1 MYVDART
8 RRSSGAPRRSAP
20 RGPRPRRS
28 ARDRSPLAVP
38 PLSRR
43 AWTRVRRA
51 TGYAGVGAASAGLE
65 WSVRTPPAAREG
77 RATLAALPVCT
88 VHVYHPAMRADSMTT
103 THREPVDR
111 ALAPA
116 HGLLKMVAVP
126 HTDHGAPVERGR
138 ADELAVLYEII
149 HTVTS
154 TLDLEARARRD
165 RPARQ
170 RRDRR
175 ARDLRVP
182 GGGGRPRIVLRAASE
197 QYAHLCGRVSMGA
210 GEGIAG
216 WVLENRQPVFINED
230 VLSDPRVKYFP
241 ELEEEK
247 YQSLVS
253 VPLVLK
259 GDRMI
264 GVIALHAEAP
274 RVFSSEDAAF
284 LIHVASLVAHA
295 IENARLYE
303 RTRRSLRELEHLSRA
318 RRRDRALRVDR
329 RPAASSSVEVGRT
342 LVRAESLGIY
352 LVEASGDSLRL
363 RAAARRRRRGARGR
377 LAARPRHGAAPLG
390 RARRRASRR
399 CSPGTLWGA
408 PAMRSALVAPLVAG
422 EEVLGFLVARL
433 ADGRPRERARPRA
446 RELAR
451 EPDRRRPQAAAA
463 DRPPGRAQP
472 HQGPLRRSRERHR
485 RAGARRPRPPPRHR
499 PRGAARRR
507 LVRVRRDGARPPT
520 TAEEQAFGA
529 RGRGARGGDRADRPG
544 LAGRPPRGRA
554 AHRSCRCAVSPSA
567 ALVERLETI
576 VDELPHP
583 RRCAASRA
591 SARARAPSRPAWP
604 RPQQAALAV
613 PVIRPARA
621 ATAAT
626 TSSGSTSTCCASRST
641 SRCATGAATRCARL
655 RDHDRRRQS
664 QLAAH
669 ARGVPAPARQHG
681 RDREGPVRSPEYA
694 APAPAAHRRDHAAS
708 TRVQTTG

>member
-1 MYVDART
+1 
-8 RRSSGAPRRSAP
+8 
-20 RGPRPRRS
+20 
-28 ARDRSPLAVP
+28 
-38 PLSRR
+38 
-43 AWTRVRRA
+43 
-51 TGYAGVGAASAGLE
+51 
-65 WSVRTPPAAREG
+65 
-77 RATLAALPVCT
+77 
-88 VHVYHPAMRADSMTT
+88 MTT

-116 HGLLKMVAVP
+116 HGLLNMVAVS

-154 TLDLEARARRD
+154 TLDLEAVLAAIVRLVNDAIV
-165 RPARQ
+165 AH
-170 RRDRR
+170 
-175 ARDLRVP
+175 ATYVFLAEE
-182 GGGGRPRIVLRAASE
+182 GGRRIVLRAASE

-303 RTRRSLRELEHLSRA
+303 RTRRSLRELEHLSRLGAAIA
-318 RRRDRALRVDR
+318 RSESIDDLLV
-329 RPAASSSVEVGRT
+329 SSVEVGRT

-363 RAAARRRRRGARGR
+363 RAAAGGDVEGPEVVSLPDLGVELRRSGAPGASLTSV
-377 LAARPRHGAAPLG
+377 LA
-390 RARRRASRR
+390 
-399 CSPGTLWGA
+399 GTLWGA

-433 ADGRPRERARPRA
+433 ADGRRASEHD
-446 RELAR
+446 RELANSLASQTAVGLKR
-451 EPDRRRPQAAAA
+451 LQLTDRLAERNRIKDLFDDLASGLGGSALA
-463 DRPPGRAQP
+463 GRA
-472 HQGPLRRSRERHR
+472 
-485 RAGARRPRPPPRHR
+485 
-499 PRGAARRR
+499 RR
-507 LVRVRRDGARPPT
+507 LGIDPEAPHVIVWCAPARDGGRPPT
-520 TAEEQAFGA
+520 TAEELGFGMA
-529 RGRGARGGDRADRPG
+529 AEALEAAISRIVPGSLADRREDALRILVP
-544 LAGRPPRGRA
+544 LRGIA
-554 AHRSCRCAVSPSA
+554 EST
-567 ALVERLETI
+567 LVERLESI
-576 VDELPHP
+576 VDELQHP
-583 RRCAASRA
+583 VAAGFSSVCAGSRA
-591 SARARAPSRPAWP
+591 FAAGMAEAE
-604 RPQQAALAV
+604 QAALAV
-613 PVIRPARA
+613 PVIRPGARRLRYDELGLYKYLLRVPLDEQVRDRRGDA
-621 ATAAT
+621 LRA
-626 TSSGSTSTCCASRST
+626 
-641 SRCATGAATRCARL
+641 L

-664 QLAAH
+664 QLLRTLEEFLQQRGNMAATAKALYVH
-669 ARGVPAPARQHG
+669 PNTLRQRLRRIAEITG
-681 RDREGPVRSPEYA
+681 IDPRADDWLMLEIACKLLRLEEVYPRER
-694 APAPAAHRRDHAAS
+694 
-708 TRVQTTG
+708 TT